1 MNKSY
6 FSMLDAVGFSLS
18 IFYIVILIA
27 ALIYISKRLKVGVS
41 AETLALFFLYY
52 YLFFIFSTFMP
63 LVPDLPDT
71 ELFGKII
78 SENYF
83 PPHQSLGVRLFY
95 AITYPLRVLS
105 LFKIEIFILFEIF
118 IFTIALMIL
127 WKSWQIVLKYNN
139 QDETIGVNFFFFLAT
154 IYPSFLLYI
163 PIPLREFFIL
173 FGFSIM
179 IYGIVKQYYLG
190 GGIPMMLLGS
200 VLLIFGRPQLIVIV
214 IIFFALFQKNRV
226 LKYGLIATSIFIIPL
241 LFSKLTSYQ
250 FTPEFFAY
258 LRNASNEHHGI
269 LAYGKVD
276 WSSYLDIVLDLP
288 LLFFQFILSPFP
300 ILHERNPISF
310 FAIFGDALYSILIYI
325 AVLYAGFKLSRLYL
339 FIFVVSAV
347 LFGIWEFHIGG
358 AVRHRMPLVA
368 ILLPIAS
375 YGLVKLYYDIKQYRD
390 KEKYK
395 NIKESQ

>member
-1 MNKSY
+1 
-6 FSMLDAVGFSLS
+6 MLDATGFCLS
-18 IFYIVILIA
+18 IFYIVVLIA
-27 ALIYISKRLKVGVS
+27 VLIYISKRLKVGVPS
-41 AETLALFFLYY
+41 ETIVLFFLYY
-52 YLFFIFSTFMP
+52 YFFFIFSTFMP

-127 WKSWQIVLKYNN
+127 WKSWQIVLRENN
-139 QDETIGVNFFFFLAT
+139 KDETTGVNLFFFLSA
-154 IYPSFLLYI
+154 IYPAFLLYI

-173 FGFSIM
+173 LGFSIM
-179 IYGIVKQYYLG
+179 IYGIVRQYYLG
-190 GGIPMMLLGS
+190 TGISMMLLGS
-200 VLLIFGRPQLIVIV
+200 VLLMFGRPQLIVIV
-214 IIFFALFQKNRV
+214 IIFLALFQKNRV
-226 LKYGLIATSIFIIPL
+226 LKYALIATSIFIIPL

-258 LRNASNEHHGI
+258 LRNVSNSNHGI
-269 LAYGKVD
+269 LAYGTVE

-325 AVLYAGFKLSRLYL
+325 AVLYAGFKLSRIYL
-339 FIFVVSAV
+339 FLFLVSAV
-347 LFGIWEFHIGG
+347 IFGIWEFHIAG
-358 AVRHRMPLVA
+358 AARHRMPLVA
-368 ILLPIAS
+368 ILLPVAS
-375 YGLVKLYYDIKQYRD
+375 YGLMKLYYDIQHYRKR
-390 KEKYK
+390 KE
-395 NIKESQ
+395 